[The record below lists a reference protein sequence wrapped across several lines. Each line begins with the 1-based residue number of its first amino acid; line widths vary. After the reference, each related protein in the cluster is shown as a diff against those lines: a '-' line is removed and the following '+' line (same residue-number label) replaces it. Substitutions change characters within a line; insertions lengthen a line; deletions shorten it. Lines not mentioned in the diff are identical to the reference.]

1 MPLMHKMKVHGVSG
15 RGKPWGVCD
24 GCVVYAGVLL
34 GVILMGGLAAYVPWS
49 SSGLQK
55 FVA

>member
-1 MPLMHKMKVHGVSG
+1 MHKMKVHGVSG
-15 RGKPWGVCD
+15 RGKPWDVCD

-34 GVILMGGLAAYVPWS
+34 GVILMGGLAAYVPWG
-49 SSGLQK
+49 SSGLQT